1 MEEEERENG
10 VLESVIEK
18 RRRERERGVFVKV
31 KVPKQRTMNT
41 RGGTN
46 QRR

>member
-1 MEEEERENG
+1 MEEEDKENG
-10 VLESVIEK
+10 VLGGVIEK
-18 RRRERERGVFVKV
+18 RRERERGVFVKV

>member
-1 MEEEERENG
+1 MEEEDKEN
-10 VLESVIEK
+10 
-18 RRRERERGVFVKV
+18 GVFVKV
-31 KVPKQRTMNT
+31 FVKVKAPKQRTMNT